1 MKHDLDATLL
11 ARKSGMAPPFPG
23 LRPFSSRDH
32 KYFFGREDQTFALY
46 RLLRNNHFVA
56 VIGSSGS
63 GKSSIVRAGL
73 LPLLDEENRQSD
85 KPVWQWKAMRPGRN
99 PIDRLSNALAKNP
112 NGEHDAFFE
121 ARRDRIASKLRAS
134 SNGIFESLAHTTPND
149 DTQLVLLVD
158 QFEELFRYLSTGPQ
172 ASDRFDA
179 VRRREEATKFVQ
191 LLLTATRSY
200 DSRVRVVIT
209 MRSDFIGDCARFQGL
224 PEAVSTAQFL
234 VPSLTRDQ
242 REEAIRK
249 PIELSGATIDS
260 ELVERFLNDS
270 GDDFDQL
277 PVLQHCLARLWMR
290 ADETESRLSEPS
302 STDSPVLPAT
312 TQERHLTEQDY
323 KDIGGLAGA
332 LSAHADSIVKSLAGR
347 EQTVEQVF
355 RALAEVDKEGRA
367 IRRART
373 LSQLIAETG
382 ADRDDVFAVLDAFRA
397 DDCSFLVPPLSLG
410 PSSTL
415 PDETVI
421 DVGHEALLR
430 RWTRVSGEP
439 DATGERGDKRDVG
452 WLRQEQKDGERYQF
466 LYSCVDPESQN
477 ESRLSDDQTRRYW
490 NWWDGKKPNPAWAAR
505 YGGKFADVDKL
516 INTSYKDRQRSKA
529 KKTFVSVCGL
539 MAAVVVSA
547 VLFLSWK
554 QRHDAEAL
562 SDLTLN
568 STVKFSQ
575 IVLDSF
581 NGGQISAEAASKLE
595 KEAGEVYKNSNR
607 VNKNSGTAAAE
618 SRWLLTTA
626 DIQTALGNKSAA
638 RASALGAMSN
648 ARKYQS
654 EEPDNRGWQVLLF
667 ESLFR
672 LGDLDL
678 DESIAMR
685 NQKDF
690 DKASKDFDQAS
701 LEYQESQR
709 IAGQLLSYEI
719 AHPQELNVSGPDHL
733 AKQRFDLAFAINKN
747 GEAMEVKAD
756 LQDALAAINKN
767 GDAIEVKGDL
777 RAALAIYNQ
786 ALELAKMIEGAT
798 KMEWKLQSATTRIKI
813 AHVFLNKAYGNLD
826 GAIQFYSEAIARE
839 EAVFAEN
846 KTDNIVR
853 SNLGAAYQGRANV
866 LLKVKQFDAA
876 FRDYEAAAK
885 LFTELAEEDSRNTD
899 WLERL
904 ARARSRYGAALES
917 YERAQGLPLDKAIE
931 QYKKEILAREK
942 LVQRAPSNDGWQKS
956 LRESQ
961 DNLQRVTASA
971 SATPVTSAVPE

>member
-1 MKHDLDATLL
+1 MKHDLDAKLL
-11 ARKSGMAPPFPG
+11 AQTSGAGPPFPG

-32 KYFFGREDQTFALY
+32 KHFFGREDQTFALY
-46 RLLRNNHFVA
+46 RLLRNNHFIA

-112 NGEHDAFFE
+112 NGERDAFFE

-134 SNGIFESLAHTTPND
+134 SNGISESLAHTTPND

-172 ASDRFDA
+172 GSDRFDA
-179 VRRREEATKFVQ
+179 VRRREETTKFVQ

-234 VPSLTRDQ
+234 VPSLARDQ

-249 PIELSGATIDS
+249 PIELSAATIDS
-260 ELVERFLNDS
+260 ELVERLLNDS

-290 ADETESRLSEPS
+290 ADETRSRLPEPS
-302 STDSPVLPAT
+302 GTDSQPLPAT
-312 TQERHLTEQDY
+312 TQERHLTEHDY

-397 DDCSFLVPPLSLG
+397 DDCSFLVRPLSLG
-410 PSSTL
+410 PSSKL

-430 RWTRVSGEP
+430 RWIRVSGEP
-439 DATGERGDKRDVG
+439 DATGERGDKRDIG

-477 ESRLSDDQTRRYW
+477 ESRLSDDQIRRYW
-490 NWWDGKKPNPAWAAR
+490 NWWDGKKPNPAWAER
-505 YGGKFADVDKL
+505 YGGKFAEVDQL
-516 INTSYKDRQRSKA
+516 INTSYRERQRSKA
-529 KKTFVSVCGL
+529 KKIFASAAGS
-539 MAAVVVSA
+539 MAAVVVLA
-547 VLFLSWK
+547 MLFISSQ
-554 QRHDAEAL
+554 QRHYAEAFF
-562 SDLTLN
+562 DLTLN
-568 STVKFSQ
+568 SAIKSSQ
-575 IVLDSF
+575 MVLDSF
-581 NGGQISAEAASKLE
+581 NAGQMSSDAASKLAT
-595 KEAGEVYKNSNR
+595 EAVELYKSSNR
-607 VNKNSGTAAAE
+607 VNKNSGTVAAE
-618 SRWLLTTA
+618 SRWLLTAA
-626 DIQTALGNKSAA
+626 DIQTAQGNKSAA
-638 RASALGAMSN
+638 RASAMDAMSN

-654 EEPDNRGWQVLLF
+654 EEPANRGWQELLF

-678 DESIAMR
+678 VESIAMHD
-685 NQKDF
+685 QKGF
-690 DKASKDFDQAS
+690 DKAS

-709 IAGQLLSYEI
+709 IADQLLSYET
-719 AHPQELNVSGPDHL
+719 AHPQEPNVTGPDYL

-747 GEAMEVKAD
+747 GEAMEVKGD
-756 LQDALAAINKN
+756 MQAAIAKYS
-767 GDAIEVKGDL
+767 E
-777 RAALAIYNQ
+777 

-798 KMEWKLQSATTRIKI
+798 RMDWKLQSATTRIKI
-813 AHVFLNKAYGNLD
+813 AHVFLNQVPRNLE
-826 GAIQFYSEAIARE
+826 GAIQSYSEAIARDE
-839 EAVFAEN
+839 TVLAEN
-846 KTDNIVR
+846 QTDNIVR
-853 SNLGAAYQGRANV
+853 SNLAAAYQGRANV
-866 LLKVKQFDAA
+866 LLQVKKFDAA
-876 FRDYEAAAK
+876 FQDYEGAAK
-885 LFTELAEEDSRNTD
+885 LFTRLVEEDSRNTD

-904 ARARSRYGAALES
+904 ARARSRYGAALEN

-931 QYKKEILAREK
+931 QYKMEILAREK
-942 LVQRAPSNDGWQKS
+942 LVQRAPSNDGWQKN
-956 LRESQ
+956 LRDSQ
-961 DNLQRVTASA
+961 NNLQRVTASA
-971 SATPVTSAVPE
+971 SATPITSAIPE